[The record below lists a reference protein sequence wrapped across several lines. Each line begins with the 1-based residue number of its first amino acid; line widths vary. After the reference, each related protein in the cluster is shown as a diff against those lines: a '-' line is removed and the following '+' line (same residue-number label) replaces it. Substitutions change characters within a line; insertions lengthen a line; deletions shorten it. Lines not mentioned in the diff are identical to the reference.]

1 MPGVVSG
8 RDGIHEVVAA
18 LQVAQ
23 LATERARSCGMKFE
37 QMRRFSGS
45 SRLGGACSVGDC
57 HAIDAAVDLRTFVG
71 SIGTNG
77 NKGNDRHNDNQSRV
91 TMVRKVA
98 RLVEI
103 EL

>member
-1 MPGVVSG
+1 
-8 RDGIHEVVAA
+8 
-18 LQVAQ
+18 
-23 LATERARSCGMKFE
+23 
-37 QMRRFSGS
+37 
-45 SRLGGACSVGDC
+45 
-57 HAIDAAVDLRTFVG
+57 LRTFVG